1 MPRQTQTT
9 TAKNGKSA
17 KKKTKQDSDIHS
29 QVVCPACHGKKEC
42 PVCGGTKKVKC
53 ARCHGRGKENCPV
66 CHSGYITKT
75 QRKTCAHCHGTGRVY
90 VNTNA
95 WGGEYEVEEDAE
107 VRLTAPRP
115 CKKCDGEGEIE
126 ETYEELC
133 PNCHGD
139 YKDFKKCTA
148 CNGKKTV
155 ACYTCHGTGEILC
168 PLCEGKE
175 FSTIEDVCAR
185 IAEMIGAN
193 GRSDFCD
200 DWGESWLGEFL
211 PVLTDAANHG
221 VGIAM
226 HVLGLFYWGNGRGDD
241 FCDAIPCDMG
251 KAATWFHKAAEHG
264 IADAQVAWGDILD
277 YGKCGVEEDLNEAF
291 EWYKKAAEQRHPFAL
306 MKVAESYVDGHLHG
320 SGESRFTGVT
330 NYENALAY
338 FRIIIE
344 ESHKHPED
352 WDANDVSYA
361 EKHVELLP
369 KIINGD
375 SDAIDAMHGWILGG
389 WKGENGS
396 RRGRFE
402 FYWKLMAEREARR
415 RQEDFINKH
424 RKKRWL
430 FVLIAIFFGLLG
442 LQFVYARRWKF
453 FFAHWALFVAAIIW
467 MPKVFSVCIALWLG
481 SLFFMK
487 HDGNGNRM

>member
-1 MPRQTQTT
+1 
-9 TAKNGKSA
+9 
-17 KKKTKQDSDIHS
+17 
-29 QVVCPACHGKKEC
+29 
-42 PVCGGTKKVKC
+42 
-53 ARCHGRGKENCPV
+53 
-66 CHSGYITKT
+66 
-75 QRKTCAHCHGTGRVY
+75 
-90 VNTNA
+90 
-95 WGGEYEVEEDAE
+95 
-107 VRLTAPRP
+107 
-115 CKKCDGEGEIE
+115 
-126 ETYEELC
+126 
-133 PNCHGD
+133 
-139 YKDFKKCTA
+139 
-148 CNGKKTV
+148 
-155 ACYTCHGTGEILC
+155 
-168 PLCEGKE
+168 
-175 FSTIEDVCAR
+175 
-185 IAEMIGAN
+185 
-193 GRSDFCD
+193 
-200 DWGESWLGEFL
+200 
-211 PVLTDAANHG
+211 
-221 VGIAM
+221 
-226 HVLGLFYWGNGRGDD
+226 
-241 FCDAIPCDMG
+241 MG
-251 KAATWFHKAAEHG
+251 KAAIWFHKAAEHG
-264 IADAQVAWGDILD
+264 IADAQWSWGYILEF
-277 YGKCGVEEDLNEAF
+277 GKCGEEEDLNEAF
-291 EWYKKAAEQRHPFAL
+291 EWYKKAAEQRQPSAL

-338 FRIIIE
+338 FKIIIE

-453 FFAHWALFVAAIIW
+453 FFAHWASLVAAIIW

-487 HDGNGNRM
+487 HDGDGKRM